1 MQLGMMYAATGDDR
15 FAANLHQLID
25 DWGELKTTDRK
36 KKNAV
41 NLLEQFEKYYVTAKK
56 IKKIV

>member
-1 MQLGMMYAATGDDR
+1 MYAATGDDR

-41 NLLEQFEKYYVTAKK
+41 NLLEQFEKYYATAKK

>member
-1 MQLGMMYAATGDDR
+1 MYAATGDDR
-15 FAANLHQLID
+15 FAANFHQLID

-41 NLLEQFEKYYVTAKK
+41 YLLEQFEKYNATTKK